1 MNLEMQGQ
9 FLTKDAEERKLA
21 SIQEV
26 SAVRPHPNADRLEL
40 ITVLG
45 WQVCEVKG
53 QLQVG
58 DTIIYCEIDSLLP
71 ATAPWLPAAVKQ
83 RIAAPEG
90 AEEQW
95 FHVKTIKLRGEISQ
109 GLILPFTP
117 TLKEVLLSSR
127 TYDGVAGDNVT
138 DELGIRKYDIAI
150 VDQFEGAARNDCDD
164 DFPTHLLSKTNEI
177 RVQSEPQLFDQLR
190 GLPYYATVKMDGT
203 SVTFLWHPFSVEER
217 ELLDG
222 DEDGKLW
229 VCSRNRIVS
238 RGVNNGKSNGKCAYQ
253 AMAEKYGLANILRQH
268 PHLAVQGE
276 ICGPNIQKN
285 WANLP
290 DLQLFVFNVVDISPQ
305 HSSHFLDL
313 NRRRLSFSDMLAW
326 CQAVGLPTVPVEEFG
341 EAFEYDNQKLCI
353 ERARGNY
360 PSSKWPR
367 EGLVYRSQD
376 QKISF
381 KVINND
387 YLLKRG
393 E

>member
-1 MNLEMQGQ
+1 M
-9 FLTKDAEERKLA
+9 
-21 SIQEV
+21 
-26 SAVRPHPNADRLEL
+26 
-40 ITVLG
+40 
-45 WQVCEVKG
+45 
-53 QLQVG
+53 
-58 DTIIYCEIDSLLP
+58 
-71 ATAPWLPAAVKQ
+71 
-83 RIAAPEG
+83 
-90 AEEQW
+90 
-95 FHVKTIKLRGEISQ
+95 
-109 GLILPFTP
+109 
-117 TLKEVLLSSR
+117 
-127 TYDGVAGDNVT
+127 
-138 DELGIRKYDIAI
+138 

-238 RGVNNGKSNGKCAYQ
+238 RGGSSNGKCAYQ
-253 AMAEKYGLANILRQH
+253 TVAEKYGLANILRQH

-290 DLQLFVFNVVDISPQ
+290 NLQLFVFNVVDISPQ
-305 HSSHFLDL
+305 HSSHSLGL
-313 NRRRLSFSDMLAW
+313 SRRRLSFSDMLAW
-326 CQAVGLPTVPVEEFG
+326 CQAVELPTVPVEEFG

-387 YLLKRG
+387 YLLKHG